1 MRFQMEKLTENTV
14 RDDNVLVYKSADIS
28 DADLLIR
35 IYNSALY
42 DDFIRYGQCQAY
54 GQSREEMEKSVKI
67 FPKIIAYAQD
77 KPVGVIS
84 YKAEGPGKYYIGCLA
99 VVKEE
104 QGCGIGT
111 SLLNHFMS
119 EHPDWNILTLVTP
132 KDNERTIKF
141 YTERFG
147 FKIVGE
153 EDGAA
158 VTWFWLRLSRKE

>member
-1 MRFQMEKLTENTV
+1 LSGRFKENTV
-14 RDDNVLVYKSADIS
+14 GDDNVLVYKSADIS

-35 IYNSALY
+35 IYNSAFY
-42 DDFIRYGQCQAY
+42 DDFIRYGQCQTY
-54 GQSREEMEKSVKI
+54 GQSREEMEKSVKV

-111 SLLNHFMS
+111 SLLF
-119 EHPDWNILTLVTP
+119 I
-132 KDNERTIKF
+132 
-141 YTERFG
+141 
-147 FKIVGE
+147 
-153 EDGAA
+153 A
-158 VTWFWLRLSRKE
+158 